1 MKNKYVKWGGLA
13 LLVLVILAFVFSGKK
28 SDNLD
33 IKAEVAHG
41 DFEVLVTTTGE
52 LQAKSSV
59 DISGPQELRNSRT
72 IRLREIKIQNL
83 VAEGT
88 VVDSGDFVAELDR
101 SEASNSLKDLM
112 DELEKAESQHLKT
125 QLDTTMTLRE
135 LRDQL
140 VNLKFT
146 LEEKEIVLEQSKFEP
161 PATIRQAE
169 IELDKAQRTYN
180 QTVENYG
187 LKVRQSVADMRE
199 AEINLEKAR
208 RKVQELKK
216 IIGKF
221 TIYAPQTGMV
231 IYKKEWGGEK
241 RKVGS
246 SINPWDMT
254 VATLPDLSSMTSK
267 TFVNEVDISKVK
279 EGQSVRIGVDAFPE
293 RSYTGEVTSVANVGE
308 QLPNTDAKV
317 FEVLVRIEQSDTI
330 LRPAM
335 TTSNEIVTQTFEEV
349 NYIPLEAVHANDSL
363 SYVFLPSKSKQIVL
377 LGAANENF
385 VIVEKGLA
393 EGDEV
398 LLSVPEDPDSYKY
411 TGKELIPLIEEQRAK
426 EEAAK
431 ASASDD
437 DNSWDTIKARRQ
449 KKS

>member
-1 MKNKYVKWGGLA
+1 
-13 LLVLVILAFVFSGKK
+13 LLVLVILAFVFGGKK
-28 SDNLD
+28 NDNFD
-33 IKAEVAHG
+33 IKAEVEHG

-59 DISGPQELRNSRT
+59 DISGPRELRNSRT

-140 VNLKFT
+140 VNLNFT
-146 LEEKEIVLEQSKFEP
+146 LEEKEIVLEQSRFEP

-180 QTVENYG
+180 QTVENYD

-216 IIGKF
+216 IISKF

-279 EGQSVRIGVDAFPE
+279 EGQDVRIGVDAFPE
-293 RSYTGEVTSVANVGE
+293 RSYTGAVTSVANVGE

-335 TTSNEIVTQTFEEV
+335 TTSNEIVTQTFEDV
-349 NYIPLEAVHANDSL
+349 NFIPLEAVHANDSL
-363 SYVFLPSKSKQIVL
+363 SFVYLPSKSKQIVL
-377 LGAANENF
+377 LGAANENY
-385 VIVEKGLA
+385 VIVEKGLDK
-393 EGDEV
+393 GDEV

-411 TGKELIPLIEEQRAK
+411 TGKELIPLIEAQRAK
-426 EEAAK
+426 EEAARD
-431 ASASDD
+431 SASDE

-449 KKS
+449 KQS

>member
-1 MKNKYVKWGGLA
+1 
-13 LLVLVILAFVFSGKK
+13 
-28 SDNLD
+28 
-33 IKAEVAHG
+33 
-41 DFEVLVTTTGE
+41 
-52 LQAKSSV
+52 
-59 DISGPQELRNSRT
+59 
-72 IRLREIKIQNL
+72 
-83 VAEGT
+83 
-88 VVDSGDFVAELDR
+88 
-101 SEASNSLKDLM
+101 M

-169 IELDKAQRTYN
+169 IELDKAQRTYS
-180 QTVENYG
+180 QTVENYD

-199 AEINLEKAR
+199 AEINLDKAR
-208 RKVQELKK
+208 RKVEELKK
-216 IIGKF
+216 IISKF
-221 TIYAPQTGMV
+221 TIYAPQSGMV
-231 IYKKEWGGEK
+231 IYKKEWSGEK

-279 EGQSVRIGVDAFPE
+279 EGQDVRIGVDAFPE
-293 RSYTGEVTSVANVGE
+293 RSYTGVVTSVANVGE

-335 TTSNEIVTQTFEEV
+335 TTSNEIVTQTFEDV

-363 SYVFLPSKSKQIVL
+363 SFVYLPSKSKQIVL
-377 LGAANENF
+377 LGAANENY

-393 EGDEV
+393 KGDEV
-398 LLSVPEDPDSYKY
+398 LLSVPEEPDSYKY

-431 ASASDD
+431 ESASDE

-449 KKS
+449 KRS

>member
-1 MKNKYVKWGGLA
+1 MKNKYIKWGGLA
-13 LLVLVILAFVFSGKK
+13 LLVLIGLVFLFGGKNT
-28 SDNLD
+28 DAVD
-33 IKAEVAHG
+33 IKTKVLHG
-41 DFEVLVTTTGE
+41 NFEVLVTTTGE

-59 DISGPQELRNSRT
+59 DITGPEELRNSRT

-146 LEEKEIVLEQSKFEP
+146 LEEKEIVLEQSRFEP

-169 IELDKAQRTYN
+169 IELDKAQRNYN
-180 QTVENYG
+180 QTAENYG

-208 RKVQELKK
+208 RKVEELKN
-216 IIGKF
+216 IISKF
-221 TIYAPQTGMV
+221 TIFAPQSGMV

-246 SINPWDMT
+246 SINPWDMS
-254 VATLPDLSSMTSK
+254 VATLPDLSSMISK
-267 TFVNEVDISKVK
+267 TYVNEVDISKVK
-279 EGQSVRIGVDAFPE
+279 EGQDVRIGVDAFPE
-293 RSYTGEVTSVANVGE
+293 RGYTGEVTSVANVGE

-317 FEVLVRIEQSDTI
+317 FEVLVRLEQSDTI

-335 TTSNEIVTQTFEEV
+335 TTSNEIITQTFEDV
-349 NYIPLEAVHANDSL
+349 NFIPLESVHANDSL
-363 SYVFLPSKSKQIVL
+363 SFVYLPTKSKQIVL
-377 LGAANENF
+377 LGAANENY
-385 VIVEKGLA
+385 VIVKQGLD

-398 LLSVPEDPDSYKY
+398 LLSVPAEPASYKY
-411 TGKELIPLIEEQRAK
+411 TGLELLPLIEEQRAN

-431 ASASDD
+431 KKSSGE
-437 DNSWDTIKARRQ
+437 DNNWDTIRARRQ

>member
-28 SDNLD
+28 SDNVD

-363 SYVFLPSKSKQIVL
+363 SYVYLPSRSKQIVL